1 MVGAALPHSSARQ
14 VQLDPDTV
22 KPYTVSVT
30 VVDQVT
36 VPVTSEFETPPLEL
50 RTAPQSNHS
59 LAQPLVVSIMLLSIS
74 HPLDV
79 VMLQDKECPAPLLCS
94 VAVMLNI

>member
-30 VVDQVT
+30 VVGRVT

-50 RTAPQSNHS
+50 RTAPQSTHS
-59 LAQPLVVSIMLLSIS
+59 VVLVVSIVLLSIS
-74 HPLDV
+74 HPLNV

-94 VAVMLNI
+94 VAVMIRK